1 MADDDLNSASPWAA
15 LATATLAGLSTTLG
29 GIIAIAR
36 PPAEGDL
43 AFLLGS
49 AIGVMG
55 TVSLELWI
63 AKAWDRGAFG
73 VTIAVLLGAVA
84 FWLLDNAIPSVNDTE
99 DSHDMQLLHL
109 EGKDTEKGVT
119 AHSHHQHIPPTVSAI
134 AKQRNPAALLRL
146 GLLMAL
152 TMTLHN
158 LPEGIAVAFS
168 SGTKIGPLIAVA
180 IAIHNIPEGVI
191 VALPIYAAT
200 GSPARALG
208 LATLSGLSET
218 LGAAIALFVLRPFV
232 QTLAHLD
239 YVLAGVAGVMLSVCV
254 LELGPEAKRCRRN
267 ERVVQG
273 VLAGSAVMGFTL
285 FMGI

>member
-1 MADDDLNSASPWAA
+1 MDGDLDSASPWAA
-15 LATATLAGLSTTLG
+15 LGTATLAGLSTTLG
-29 GIIAIAR
+29 GLLAIAR
-36 PPAEGDL
+36 PPGEGDL
-43 AFLLGS
+43 AFLLGT
-49 AIGVMG
+49 AIGVMS

-73 VTIAVLLGAVA
+73 VTLAVLLGAVA
-84 FWLLDNAIPSVNDTE
+84 FALLDNAIPTVGEE
-99 DSHDMQLLHL
+99 DHTLELL
-109 EGKDTEKGVT
+109 EGKDTERGV
-119 AHSHHQHIPPTVSAI
+119 SHHQHIPPTVSAI

-200 GSPARALG
+200 GSPYRALG

-273 VLAGSAVMGFTL
+273 VLAGTAVMAFTL
-285 FMGI
+285 WIGI